1 MDRRYIGVIIII
13 LGLVII
19 AGIIYVIFFLKF
31 SPASQTALEE
41 QAVTPVALTQT
52 PEPIATT
59 TAEQTT
65 VRISPIKK
73 TEVGQED
80 LVRIATAFSER
91 FGSFSNQS
99 DYGNV
104 RDLKIFMS
112 TKMQNW
118 ADSYISQARA
128 KPAASAIY
136 YGITTKAIA
145 SAVRQFSSE
154 TGQAEIFVKTQRRE
168 ASGTTANATTF
179 YQDIVIKF
187 VRERGIWK
195 VDSALWQKR

>member
-73 TEVGQED
+73 TEVDQED

-104 RDLKIFMS
+104 
-112 TKMQNW
+112 
-118 ADSYISQARA
+118 
-128 KPAASAIY
+128 
-136 YGITTKAIA
+136 
-145 SAVRQFSSE
+145 
-154 TGQAEIFVKTQRRE
+154 
-168 ASGTTANATTF
+168 
-179 YQDIVIKF
+179 
-187 VRERGIWK
+187 
-195 VDSALWQKR
+195 